1 MQTLS
6 PSHDSCG
13 CNSGIAESPGGAGLT
28 AGETAHFSM
37 SKSKKRNLDEI
48 YELKQIIKEK
58 DEEIRKLNRL
68 LAKEEKQERK
78 VESLVPKKEIVVP
91 EGECMA
97 CRKGKLVYTELG
109 KRTLIHCDFCRERKI
124 INAS

>member
-1 MQTLS
+1 
-6 PSHDSCG
+6 
-13 CNSGIAESPGGAGLT
+13 
-28 AGETAHFSM
+28 M

-68 LAKEEKQERK
+68 LAKEEKVQKNIEI
-78 VESLVPKKEIVVP
+78 PKKEIVIASDA
-91 EGECMA
+91 CMS
-97 CRKGKLVYTELG
+97 CGKGKLIFTELG

-124 INAS
+124 ISNK